1 MTGPQPVRLPLAT
14 AGEVRRA
21 LKHYVRSHRVL
32 AATTI
37 VVAATAALSG
47 LVAPWAIGLMVDAVL
62 SGGERS
68 EIIILAAWVAG
79 AGVLSAVLTAVSAA
93 LVARIGQRVLA
104 RMREDVVSTAL
115 RLPPGQLEEAGR
127 GDLASRV
134 GDDVGVVSEV
144 IASLLAP
151 WVGAALTVV
160 LTIAGLGAL
169 NPWLAV
175 AGLASIPVY
184 VLSLRWYLP
193 RAAPRYSAER
203 AAFGDRAEAL
213 VSSLD
218 GRRTVHAYRA
228 EEAHVA
234 TITAASDR
242 ARALSRDV
250 LWFAT
255 GWGKWMNIAEAVGLG
270 AIIGVGFVLVS
281 TQAATVGAV
290 TAAALYFHRLFN
302 PLGLIIFSFDEMQS
316 AAASLQRMVGV
327 IEAGRSVEVVPPVAG
342 RPSGRI
348 DGDRI
353 THRYGDHEVL
363 HEVSVAVAAG
373 EQVALVGPSGA
384 GKSTL
389 ATILA
394 GLATADQ
401 GTVTVDGTP
410 IERYAR
416 THPRPVVLVS
426 QEAHVFAGALADDVR
441 LGRADA
447 TDEDVEKALALV
459 GADEWVAALPEGV
472 RTPVGELGHALTAEQ
487 VAQVMLA
494 RAALADPAV
503 LVLDEATAESGSRGA
518 ARLEDAAAA
527 VLAGRTGL
535 VIAHRL
541 QQARHA
547 DRVLVMAEGRII
559 ETGTHEELVSAG
571 GVYAQMWTAYD
582 AGRPGWHETAHPFD
596 GT

>member
-1 MTGPQPVRLPLAT
+1 MTATTDPTGPTDPQHVRLPLAT
-14 AGEVRRA
+14 AGEVRQA
-21 LKHYVRSHRVL
+21 LRHHVRSHRVL
-32 AATTI
+32 ALTT
-37 VVAATAALSG
+37 VVLASAAALSG

-62 SGGERS
+62 SDGERS
-68 EIIILAAWVAG
+68 DIVTLAAWVAG
-79 AGVLSAVLTAVSAA
+79 AGVLNAVLTAVSAA

-104 RMREDVVSTAL
+104 RMREDVVATAL
-115 RLPPGQLEEAGR
+115 RLPSGQLEEAGR

-144 IASLLAP
+144 FASLLAP

-160 LTIAGLGAL
+160 LTMAGLGAL
-169 NPWLAV
+169 NPWLAL

-218 GRRTVHAYRA
+218 GRQTVHAYGA
-228 EEAHVA
+228 EDAHVT
-234 TITAASDR
+234 TITVASDR
-242 ARALSRDV
+242 ARKLSLEV

-255 GWGKWMNIAEAVGLG
+255 GWGKWMNIAEAIGLG
-270 AIIGVGFVLVS
+270 AIVAVGFVLVS
-281 TQAATVGAV
+281 AQAATVGAV

-327 IEAGRSVEVVPPVAG
+327 IEAGKALPTVPAVAEKPAG
-342 RPSGRI
+342 TI
-348 DGDRI
+348 DGHRI

-363 HEVSVAVAAG
+363 HDVSIEVAVG
-373 EQVALVGPSGA
+373 EQIALVGSSGA

-394 GLATADQ
+394 GLTDPDQ
-401 GTVTVDGTP
+401 GAVSVGGNP
-410 IERYAR
+410 VGQYAR

-426 QEAHVFAGALADDVR
+426 QEVHVFAGALVEDVR

-447 TDEDVEKALALV
+447 TDDEVEKALALV
-459 GADEWVAALPEGV
+459 GAHEWIAALPEGIH
-472 RTPVGELGHALTAEQ
+472 TAVGELGHALTAEQ
-487 VAQVMLA
+487 VAQVTLA
-494 RAALADPAV
+494 RAALADPEV
-503 LVLDEATAESGSRGA
+503 LLLDEATAESGSRGA
-518 ARLEDAAAA
+518 ARLEAAAAA

-541 QQARHA
+541 QQAQHA
-547 DRVLVMAEGRII
+547 DRVLVMTDGRIT
-559 ETGTHEELVSAG
+559 ETGTHEELLVAEGS
-571 GVYAQMWTAYD
+571 YAQMWTAYG
-582 AGRPGWHETAHPFD
+582 ASSG
-596 GT
+596 